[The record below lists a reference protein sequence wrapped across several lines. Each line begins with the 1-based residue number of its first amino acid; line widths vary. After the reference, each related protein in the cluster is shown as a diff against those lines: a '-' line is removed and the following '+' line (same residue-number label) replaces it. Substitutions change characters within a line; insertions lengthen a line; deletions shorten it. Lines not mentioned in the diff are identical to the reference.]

1 MATQGEKGTYWF
13 LSPKTFFGTIDHKQI
28 GMLYMMFAGINFAL
42 AGGLAIMMRTELF
55 NPGVDFIQPR
65 EWGGYFTVHGFVMIF
80 FVIMAMGAGMGNY
93 LVPKMIGAKDLY
105 WPRWNNIAFWMLV
118 PAAIFVWMGNAPTGW
133 TLYPPLALERVE
145 DNALN
150 MTLIGLII
158 AGTSSII
165 GAINFL
171 LTIIYLRRPGLTW
184 KDLDLFSW
192 SIVFTSLIQL
202 AATPVITIGL
212 VMQFLANVM
221 GGAYFDTAFG
231 SSSLF
236 WQHVFWSYSHPAV
249 YIMILPAMGLTS
261 MIISRFSQAEV
272 FGKPTMILSLAAI
285 TFLGFIVWGHHNFTA
300 SPNSPPGWFFTFT
313 TFLIAIPS
321 GIKTF
326 NWILTMYKG
335 KIVIDVPLL
344 FALSF
349 VLGFVLGGV
358 TGVMVNTIPLDLV
371 FHDTYFV
378 VGHFHFIII
387 GGAVSAISGTL
398 YFLFPDMTGKMYN
411 KTLAYVHFVLWV
423 IGYVLTFGAMNVLG
437 ALGMPR
443 RYIDYSVLDI
453 LPNYDMIV
461 TFNRV
466 ATIGAYIQA
475 LAITIFLFNFVYSA
489 LKGPVAPERPFDIA
503 IPRLW
508 AEEDEVKQMEEISH
522 D

>member
-1 MATQGEKGTYWF
+1 MATETKSYWF
-13 LSPKTFFGTIDHKQI
+13 LQPKTFFGTIDHKRI
-28 GMLYMMFAGINFAL
+28 GMLYMMFAAINFAFAGYL
-42 AGGLAIMMRTELF
+42 ALMMRTELF
-55 NPGVDFIQPR
+55 NPGVDFIKPR
-65 EWGGYFTVHGFVMIF
+65 DWGSYFTVHGFVMIF

-118 PAAIFVWMGNAPTGW
+118 PASVFVWMGNAPTGW
-133 TLYPPLALERVE
+133 TLYPPLSLTRVA

-150 MTLIGLII
+150 YTLIGLII
-158 AGTSSII
+158 AGTSSVI

-184 KDLDLFSW
+184 KELDLFSW
-192 SIVFTSLIQL
+192 SIVFMAFIQL
-202 AATPVITIGL
+202 AATPAITIGL

-221 GGAYFDTAFG
+221 GGAYFETGAG

-236 WQHVFWSYSHPAV
+236 WQHVFWTYSHPAV

-261 MIISRFSQAEV
+261 MLISRFSQAEV
-272 FGKPTMILSLAAI
+272 FGKTSMILSMGAI
-285 TFLGFIVWGHHNFTA
+285 TLLGFLVWGHHNFTA

-335 KIVIDVPLL
+335 KIVIDIPLL
-344 FALSF
+344 FALGF

-387 GGAVSAISGTL
+387 GGAISALSGTM
-398 YFLFPDMTGKMYN
+398 YFLYPDMTGRMYN
-411 KTLAYVHFVLWV
+411 KTLAYVHFVLWIV
-423 IGYVLTFGAMNVLG
+423 GYVLTFGAMNVLG

-461 TFNRV
+461 LFNRI
-466 ATIGAYIQA
+466 ATIGAYTQA
-475 LAITIFLFNFVYSA
+475 LAITVFFVNFVYSA
-489 LKGPVAPERPFDIA
+489 FRGPPAGDRPYDIA

-508 AEEDEVKQMEEISH
+508 LEEEELKQMEVDSH